1 MYQGMGEPLYDA
13 DIRVWGGQQADPLR
27 RLAAGERVNTAADWA
42 NLIDDAN
49 DRAFSSTKVQ
59 SVRENASAHPMART
73 VCVRH
78 QRLAYE
84 TRLRSP
90 KC

>member
-1 MYQGMGEPLYDA
+1 MGEPLYHA
-13 DIRVWGGQQADPLR
+13 DIMVWGGQQPDPLR

-42 NLIDDAN
+42 NLID
-49 DRAFSSTKVQ
+49 RAKTMGRSKGTKAQ
-59 SVRENASAHPMART
+59 SVRENASSPPMT
-73 VCVRH
+73 CSVRVQH
-78 QRLAYE
+78 QCLAYE